1 VETLTIEVPEKV
13 ARIFKEILKKF
24 NVKIIKT
31 GATQTSN
38 ALTVKTIKAAH
49 EGKGIN
55 QSIKN
60 LRDFIGSL

>member
-1 VETLTIEVPEKV
+1 METLTIEVPEKE

-31 GATQTSN
+31 EATQTPN

-55 QSIKN
+55 EPIKN
-60 LRDFIGSL
+60 VRAFIDSL